1 MVKAVVIEIAM
12 GDPQVI
18 VVVVVDSSISIS
30 GSFNPTY
37 VYVPGDAGW
46 RTAPEVL
53 PKAVSQ
59 SGRLSQEQHLV
70 LWTRLLLSCLCTSVL
85 NRLFINCV

>member
-1 MVKAVVIEIAM
+1 M

-18 VVVVVDSSISIS
+18 VVIVVDSSIIIS

-37 VYVPGDAGW
+37 VCVPGDAGW
-46 RTAPEVL
+46 RAAPEVL

-59 SGRLSQEQHLV
+59 SGRLSQDLV